1 MHFDCETILLAAM
14 LVVAPAVFAIISV
27 KRNVSKFI
35 RDVEAEEQDS
45 GDNRKKN

>member
-1 MHFDCETILLAAM
+1 MQFDYETILLAAM

-35 RDVEAEEQDS
+35 RDVESEEQDS
-45 GDNRKKN
+45 KGNFTEK